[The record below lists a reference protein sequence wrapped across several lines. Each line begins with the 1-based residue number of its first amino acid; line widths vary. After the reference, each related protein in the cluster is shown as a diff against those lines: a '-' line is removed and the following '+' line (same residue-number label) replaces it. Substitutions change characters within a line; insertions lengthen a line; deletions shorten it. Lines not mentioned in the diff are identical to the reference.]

1 MSEFKRLLSYARPYK
16 SKILLAFTLSML
28 VSIFSLTIPWI
39 LKSFIDA
46 ILQEKN
52 ITKLSLVAF
61 SIIIVSIFRSTS
73 SYGQNYLLN
82 LIGQRITMDF
92 RNKIYQHLQ
101 NLSISFFDKQKTG
114 DIISRVTNDV
124 GILQNLYTSTLI
136 SIVTSPITIIGGIIL
151 ILYLNF
157 KLTLLSLIVLPIIVL
172 LIYKLGNKI
181 REISKLA
188 QAKIADITQFLQ
200 ERISLIRIV
209 HSFAR
214 QNYEIDRFRNE
225 TNQAFLIN
233 MRNAKLGAFF
243 YPLID
248 FLGIIG
254 LVLVLFYGGLQVMN
268 NNLTPGSLIAFLV
281 YLNIIFAGFAGL
293 SGAYSSIQ
301 TSLSA
306 GDRIF
311 EILDKKPEVR
321 EEPNAIE
328 LKDVKGYVEFRNVS
342 FSYDGTKEL
351 VLKNVS
357 LKASPGET
365 VAIAGPSG
373 IGKTT
378 IANLLQRFYEPNK
391 GEILIDGINI
401 KRMKLDSLRDQ
412 IGVVHQEP
420 LLFNKTIK
428 ENICYGKLEATNEE
442 VINAAK
448 VANAHDFIMQLPEGY
463 ETIIGERGITLSG
476 GERQRI
482 AIARAIIKNPKIL
495 VLDEALS
502 SVEQESEA
510 QIQKAIEKAMLNRTT
525 FIIAHRPSTTKNAQK
540 TLILEN
546 GNYQK

>member
-1 MSEFKRLLSYARPYK
+1 MSEFKRLLSYSAPYK
-16 SKILLAFTLSML
+16 SKILLAFTLSIL

-61 SIIIVSIFRSTS
+61 SIIIVTIFRSVS
-73 SYGQNYLLN
+73 SYGQNYLLS

-114 DIISRVTNDV
+114 DIISRITNDV
-124 GILQNLYTSTLI
+124 GVLQNLYTSTLI
-136 SIVTSPITIIGGIIL
+136 NIVTSPITIIGGIIL

-172 LIYKLGNKI
+172 SIHKLGNKI

-214 QNYEIDRFRNE
+214 QNYEIDRFRSE

-233 MRNAKLGAFF
+233 MRGAKLGAFF
-243 YPLID
+243 YPAVD

-281 YLNIIFAGFAGL
+281 YLNIIFTAFAGL

-311 EILDKKPEVR
+311 EILDKRPDVK
-321 EEPNAIE
+321 EEPDAIE

-342 FSYDGTKEL
+342 FSYNGTKES
-351 VLKNVS
+351 VLKNLS
-357 LKASPGET
+357 FKASPGEI

-378 IANLLQRFYEPNK
+378 IACLLQRFYEPNE
-391 GEILIDGINI
+391 GEILIDGISI
-401 KRMKLDSLRDQ
+401 KRMKLDSLRNQ

-448 VANAHDFIMQLPEGY
+448 IANAHNFIMQLPEGY

-482 AIARAIIKNPKIL
+482 AIVRAIIKDPKIL
-495 VLDEALS
+495 ILDEATS
-502 SVEQESEA
+502 SVDYQLETLIQETL
-510 QIQKAIEKAMLNRTT
+510 KKRLKDKLVL
-525 FIIAHRPSTTKNAQK
+525 IISHRASTTKMAEK
-540 TLILEN
+540 FIRL
-546 GNYQK
+546 